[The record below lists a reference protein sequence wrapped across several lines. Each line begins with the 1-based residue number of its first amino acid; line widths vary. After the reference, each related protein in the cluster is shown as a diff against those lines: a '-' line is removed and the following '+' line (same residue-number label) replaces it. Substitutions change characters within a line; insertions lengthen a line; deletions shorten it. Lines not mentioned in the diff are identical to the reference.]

1 MPKNLLPGGWSG
13 SSGLKIIDK
22 STKWGDNNLWNLSII
37 RQNMLIFHENTIF
50 LGVFM
55 SKYLIAIDQGT
66 TSSRSIVF
74 DKQGNIIQVAQKEFT
89 QIFPKPGW
97 VEHDPMEIW
106 SSQIGV
112 LGEVKARAGISAGD
126 VAAIGITN
134 QRETTVVWDKTTGK
148 PVYNAIVWQCRRT
161 AEYCDS
167 LKAKGF
173 DKAIKEKTGL
183 IVDAYFS
190 GTKVRWILENVAGAR
205 EKAEKGDL
213 LFGNIDTWLVWN
225 LTKGKVHITDYS
237 NASRTML
244 FNIHKLEWD
253 KDILKEFNI
262 PIQMLPEVK
271 PSSYKYGNTDAEFLG
286 GEVPIAGIA
295 GDQQAALFGQCCF
308 EPGTVKNTY
317 GTGCFILMNTG
328 EKAVESKNGL
338 LTTIAWGVDNKV
350 EYALEGSVFIA
361 GASIQWLRDGL
372 KLIDNAAASE
382 QYASKVPDS
391 AGVYVVPA
399 FVGLGAPYWDQY
411 ARGTIVGI
419 TRGTTKEHFVRATLE
434 SLAYQSQDVIKAMEA
449 DAGVPIKSIRV
460 DGGATANNFLMQFQ
474 ADILNTDVIRP
485 KVIESTALGAVYL
498 AGLAVGFYSDKQDI
512 VKNMAQD
519 RVFKASIQEADR
531 AKLISGWKE
540 AVKRSLGWEKP

>member
-1 MPKNLLPGGWSG
+1 
-13 SSGLKIIDK
+13 
-22 STKWGDNNLWNLSII
+22 
-37 RQNMLIFHENTIF
+37 
-50 LGVFM
+50 M

-74 DKQGNIIQVAQKEFT
+74 DKQGNIIQSAQKEFT

-106 SSQIGV
+106 SSQLGV
-112 LGEVKARAGISAGD
+112 LTEVKARAGISPGD

-190 GTKVRWILENVAGAR
+190 GTKVRWILENVPGAR

-271 PSSYKYGNTDAEFLG
+271 PSSYKYGNTASDILG
-286 GEVPIAGIA
+286 GEIPIAGIA

-338 LTTIAWGVDNKV
+338 LTTIAWGADNKV

-361 GASIQWLRDGL
+361 GAAIQWLRDGL
-372 KLIDNAAASE
+372 RLIDNAAFSE
-382 QYASKVPDS
+382 HYALKVPDS
-391 AGVYVVPA
+391 GGVYVVPA

-434 SLAYQSQDVIKAMEA
+434 SLAYQSQDVIKSMEA

-485 KVIESTALGAVYL
+485 KIIESTALGAVYL

-519 RVFKASIQEADR
+519 RVFKPSIQDADR
-531 AKLISGWKE
+531 VKLVSGWKE